1 MRLQTNGSVLPSER
15 VINVNVFLNHETY
28 RVDENNVLLFPFAQ
42 SVAHD
47 ISGMPNDNII
57 GEDGKLI
64 FFDQYIFLILNI
76 HN

>member
-57 GEDGKLI
+57 VDGKLI
-64 FFDQYIFLILNI
+64 FFDQYNFFILNI